1 MRRFGRALADLR
13 RRVVPLPD
21 EVIHEFLGSGE
32 EVLLSDHPSFRSFV
46 VENTLLFIGFFA
58 VGIAFLGIT
67 FNGSTMASGLLL
79 LGLAIVLLVLLF
91 RRLAERYTS
100 YVVTDARI
108 MRIKGIV
115 SRRAHSI
122 PWVRVT
128 DLTIDQSLT
137 GRLFGYATLHIESAN
152 EDSGLRDLEGVSD
165 PMRFNQFVVDMV
177 VAKQGTT
184 EPAWRAAGEPGPPS
198 LPRGLRRVR
207 MSRRRRGDESAGGQ
221 RVGVAE
227 RQPGPQAERAR
238 MPGTRTVRRPPG
250 GTPSTATPSTATPS
264 TATPSTATPST
275 ATPSTAAAPGAPG
288 GADRPYDVEAE
299 LEELDA
305 ETIAA
310 RLRGSS
316 DPALHW
322 ADDDRSSS

>member
-1 MRRFGRALADLR
+1 
-13 RRVVPLPD
+13 
-21 EVIHEFLGSGE
+21 
-32 EVLLSDHPSFRSFV
+32 
-46 VENTLLFIGFFA
+46 
-58 VGIAFLGIT
+58 
-67 FNGSTMASGLLL
+67 
-79 LGLAIVLLVLLF
+79 
-91 RRLAERYTS
+91 
-100 YVVTDARI
+100 VVTDARI

-198 LPRGLRRVR
+198 MPRGLRRVR

-264 TATPSTATPST
+264 TAAPPG
-275 ATPSTAAAPGAPG
+275 AAARGD
-288 GADRPYDVEAE
+288 ADRPYDVEAE